1 MAMNSFGERESDGQ
15 ADGRSRLIIFP
26 IVALVCIVGLMAA
39 FAYLYYELTA
49 LRTEINGRL
58 QSYGDQM
65 AKMEGTVKSA
75 SKTIEAKVREAQG
88 VVDKAQSKLNQNT
101 QQTEKQTL
109 LRVEQVAKNA
119 AQDVAQKLEVKHG
132 AAISKVGMDVQ
143 DLKRAS
149 SETEGKLGSLS
160 GEVTDVKKVV
170 GQTKT
175 ELETTIAA
183 LRTVR
188 GDLGVQSG
196 LIATS
201 SKELQALREL
211 GQRNYYDFTLTKAAQ
226 AQQVGDVRIRLK
238 KADVKRERFTIE
250 VWADDKKIEKKDKT
264 LNEPIQ
270 FFVAQLRTPYELVV
284 NRIQKDQLT
293 GYLST
298 PKVPGRR

>member
-1 MAMNSFGERESDGQ
+1 MASFGDRGPDWQ
-15 ADGRSRLIIFP
+15 ADGRSGLVIFP
-26 IVALVCIVGLMAA
+26 ILVLVCIVCLIVAT
-39 FAYLYYELTA
+39 AYLYYELET
-49 LRTEINGRL
+49 LRTQVNNRI
-58 QSYGDQM
+58 QTYGDQV
-65 AKMEGTVKSA
+65 AKMEGVVKSA
-75 SKTIEAKVREAQG
+75 SKTMEAKVREAQG
-88 VVDKAQSKLNQNT
+88 VVEKAQSKLNQPA

-109 LRVEQVAKNA
+109 MRAEQVARNA
-119 AQDVAQKLEVKHG
+119 AQDVTQKFEVKQS
-132 AAISKVGMDVQ
+132 AVISKVGMDVQ

-149 SETEGKLGSLS
+149 SQTEGKLGSLS
-160 GEVTDVKKVV
+160 GEVSDVKKAV

-183 LRTVR
+183 LRSVR

-211 GQRNYYDFTLTKAAQ
+211 GQRNYYDFTLTKTEQ
-226 AQQVGDVRIRLK
+226 PQQIGDVRIKLK
-238 KADVKRERFTIE
+238 KTDVKRGRFTIE

-270 FFVAQLRTPYELVV
+270 FHVAQLRTPYEVVV

-298 PKVPGRR
+298 PKVPARR

>member
-1 MAMNSFGERESDGQ
+1 MASFGQRDPDWQ
-15 ADGRSRLIIFP
+15 ADSRSRLIIFP
-26 IVALVCIVGLMAA
+26 ILALVCIVGLMAA
-39 FAYLYYELTA
+39 TGYLYWEVTT
-49 LRTEINGRL
+49 LRTEMNGRF
-58 QSYGDQM
+58 QTYGEQM
-65 AKMEGTVKSA
+65 AKMEATFKNA
-75 SKTIEAKVREAQG
+75 SKTIDAKVKEAHG
-88 VVDKAQSKLNQNT
+88 VIEKAQTKLS
-101 QQTEKQTL
+101 QTAPQGDKQTL
-109 LRVEQVAKNA
+109 LKAEQVAKSI
-119 AQDVAQKLEVKHG
+119 AQDVASKLEVKQN
-132 AAISKVGMDVQ
+132 AVISKVGMDVQ
-143 DLKRAS
+143 DLRRAS

-170 GQTKT
+170 GQTRT
-175 ELETTIAA
+175 ELETTVAA

-211 GQRNYYDFTLTKAAQ
+211 GQRNYYDFTLTKTAQ
-226 AQQVGDVRIRLK
+226 PQQVGDVRIRLK
-238 KADVKRERFTIE
+238 KTDVKRDKFTVE

-264 LNEPIQ
+264 LNEAVQ
-270 FFVAQLRTPYELVV
+270 FYVGQLRTPYELVV